1 LIIQD
6 QPGFAENPDGS
17 GGWPSPK
24 YFIDAGRAEE
34 RHRSLSMMIA
44 GRRCYMCQ
52 QGGEELVAA
61 SDLQEQIDRIVDHCA
76 ATSDYLLP
84 DTPLKEA
91 IFRII
96 LSGGNEPM
104 AAEAICAILANRW
117 GDMVALQRNTSPSVI
132 GRLLEHSENYC
143 IARAPEAEGDE

>member
-1 LIIQD
+1 MIIQD

-17 GGWPSPK
+17 GREASPK
-24 YFIDAGRAEE
+24 YFIDVGRAEE

-52 QGGEELVAA
+52 QGDEELAAA
-61 SDLQEQIDRIVDHCA
+61 SDTQEQIDRIVDHCA

-104 AAEAICAILANRW
+104 AAEAICEILTDKWA
-117 GDMVALQRNTSPSVI
+117 MIAYPRNTSPSVI